1 MSKEILLNQIIGIL
15 QLIKDNKK
23 KLKKLLDFMMEEI
36 YEEPKITV
44 NIPLKYK
51 KIVKEIAETIDTGFI
66 CFLNLDTLETESI
79 PNDDDYLFEFKSAAE
94 ESGEEFK
101 YSEWEHCI
109 KFEPLPS
116 YEAFRIMEGFIDDV
130 VDDDKVRNRL
140 INALNRRKPFANFKN
155 VIDSSQYRQAWFDY
169 KQQQLEIK
177 VWDKLQE
184 EIK

>member
-1 MSKEILLNQIIGIL
+1 MSKERLLDQILGIL
-15 QLIKDNKK
+15 RLIKDDRK
-23 KLKKLLDFMMEEI
+23 KLEKLLDFMMEEI
-36 YEEPKITV
+36 YEEPEEAV
-44 NIPLKYK
+44 NIPPKYK
-51 KIVKEIAETIDTGFI
+51 KIVKEIAESIDTGFI

-79 PNDDDYLFEFKSAAE
+79 PNDEDYLFEFESAAE
-94 ESGEEFK
+94 EFGEGLK

-116 YEAFRIMEGFIDDV
+116 YEAFKIMEDFIDV

-169 KQQQLEIK
+169 KQQQLELR
-177 VWDKLQE
+177 VWDKFQE